1 MGHSKLDGL
10 QMDFPKKKVTAS
22 YHARP
27 QSQESWPWYTCMCT
41 SNMYQVLRTHN
52 QHPNDPLVGWM
63 ISPLNG
69 NFQKST
75 CWNMLLWVDL
85 PPINCTQWNLLIFWM
100 QDSTQPSGW
109 DPFPPNLMKMFDFG
123 ATFLFWWWQWSKIK
137 QWFFLFYRGDNVTS
151 VNTVN
156 QEATT
161 YPIQMSWSV
170 IKGYSCHWSFFFAL
184 PWTKLTPKKKLDKR
198 NVPKGTKTC
207 RLRKYGTLPRPMYYI
222 WHIYTYFFGFHYT
235 YVHLSLSIYMYIFI
249 YVYKCIFTYIYIYM
263 FPTDP
268 PNLRMTPPFIFIAC
282 VGIPTSFFSGVP
294 WPRPPS
300 CLIVWWVEA
309 ALHTWVS
316 TILDFHVCFL
326 CGKLTWLENHS
337 FSIGECHRL
346 HFFLNFSNFILFT
359 HRILWLGGRPWSF
372 AGRLHSPKTIII

>member
-63 ISPLNG
+63 ISPLNLETS
-69 NFQKST
+69 KSQRVEI
-75 CWNMLLWVDL
+75 CYLWVDL

-137 QWFFLFYRGDNVTS
+137 QWFFWYYRGDNVTS

-170 IKGYSCHWSFFFAL
+170 IKGYSCQWSFFFAL
-184 PWTKLTPKKKLDKR
+184 PWTKLTPKK
-198 NVPKGTKTC
+198 
-207 RLRKYGTLPRPMYYI
+207 
-222 WHIYTYFFGFHYT
+222 
-235 YVHLSLSIYMYIFI
+235 
-249 YVYKCIFTYIYIYM
+249 
-263 FPTDP
+263 
-268 PNLRMTPPFIFIAC
+268 
-282 VGIPTSFFSGVP
+282 
-294 WPRPPS
+294 
-300 CLIVWWVEA
+300 
-309 ALHTWVS
+309 
-316 TILDFHVCFL
+316 
-326 CGKLTWLENHS
+326 
-337 FSIGECHRL
+337 
-346 HFFLNFSNFILFT
+346 
-359 HRILWLGGRPWSF
+359 
-372 AGRLHSPKTIII
+372 